1 MSDHCKHC
9 RAALEATTTRRQLMT
24 GGAAL
29 LAASALSVGRAKA
42 ATDTIVTPQ
51 NVIPP
56 PEALDRLMKGNARYA
71 ANQPNERDFSHDRAE
86 RATAQYPIAAVL
98 SCADSRVSPEL
109 LFDQG
114 PGDVFVVRLAGNFL
128 DDDGFASLEYA
139 VKFLG
144 APLVMILG
152 HTNCGAIDAAIKV
165 VKEGIELPGHLP
177 ELIKSIEPAVI
188 AAHARH
194 PSDLLAAATEENV
207 RLNMKRLVDNEPI
220 MTEPLAAK
228 KLAIAGGVYDI
239 ATGKVNL
246 LT

>member
-1 MSDHCKHC
+1 MTGA
-9 RAALEATTTRRQLMT
+9 AALV
-24 GGAAL
+24 
-29 LAASALSVGRAKA
+29 AASALSAGRARA
-42 ATDTIVTPQ
+42 GADTIVTPQ

-56 PEALDRLMKGNARYA
+56 SQALDRLMQGNARYA

-165 VKEGIELPGHLP
+165 VKEGIELP

-207 RLNMKRLVDNEPI
+207 RLNLKRLVDNEPI

>member
-9 RAALEATTTRRQLMT
+9 LASLEATTTRRQLMT

-29 LAASALSVGRAKA
+29 LAASALPLGRAKA
-42 ATDTIVTPQ
+42 ETDAIVTPQ
-51 NVIPP
+51 NVIAPS
-56 PEALDRLMKGNARYA
+56 EALDRLMKGNARYA

-86 RATAQYPIAAVL
+86 RATAQNPIAAVL

-177 ELIKSIEPAVI
+177 ELIKSIKPAVI

-207 RLNMKRLVDNEPI
+207 RLNMKRLVENEPI

-246 LT
+246 F

>member
-1 MSDHCKHC
+1 MSEHCEHC
-9 RAALEATTTRRQLMT
+9 RTALEAPTRRQLMT
-24 GGAAL
+24 GAAAL
-29 LAASALSVGRAKA
+29 VAASALSVGRAKA
-42 ATDTIVTPQ
+42 GADTIVTPQ

-56 PEALDRLMKGNARYA
+56 AEALDRLMKGNARYV

-86 RATAQYPIAAVL
+86 RAKSQYPIVAVL
-98 SCADSRVSPEL
+98 SCADSRVAPEL
-109 LFDQG
+109 MFDQS

-128 DDDGFASLEYA
+128 NEDGFASLEYA

-144 APLVMILG
+144 APLVMVVG

-177 ELIKSIEPAVI
+177 ELIESIKPAVI

-207 RLNMKRLVDNEPI
+207 RLNMKRLADDAPI

-228 KLAIAGGVYDI
+228 KLAIAGGVYDL

>member
-1 MSDHCKHC
+1 MSDHCQHC

-29 LAASALSVGRAKA
+29 LAASALPLGRAKA
-42 ATDTIVTPQ
+42 ETDAIVTPQ
-51 NVIPP
+51 NVIAPS
-56 PEALDRLMKGNARYA
+56 EALDRLMQGNARYA

-177 ELIKSIEPAVI
+177 ELIKSIKPAVI

-246 LT
+246 L

>member
-9 RAALEATTTRRQLMT
+9 RAALEATPTRRQLMT
-24 GGAAL
+24 GAAAV

-165 VKEGIELPGHLP
+165 VKERIELPGHLP

-220 MTEPLAAK
+220 MTEPLAEK

>member
-1 MSDHCKHC
+1 
-9 RAALEATTTRRQLMT
+9 MT
-24 GGAAL
+24 GAAAL
-29 LAASALSVGRAKA
+29 LAASALPLTSVRSETA
-42 ATDTIVTPQ
+42 APEP
-51 NVIPP
+51 NPNAIPP
-56 PEALDRLMKGNARYA
+56 SEALDLLMQGNARYMA
-71 ANQPNERDFSHDRAE
+71 GEMDEKDFSVDRAA
-86 RATAQYPIAAVL
+86 RAAAQFPIAAIL
-98 SCADSRVSPEL
+98 GCADSRVSPEL

-144 APLVMILG
+144 APLVMVLG

-165 VKEGIELPGHLP
+165 VKERIELPGHLP

-188 AAHARH
+188 AAHGRH

-207 RLNMKRLVDNEPI
+207 RLNVKRLIDNAPI
-220 MTEPLAAK
+220 MTDALAAK
-228 KLAIAGGVYDI
+228 KIAVAGGIYDI

-246 LT
+246 I